1 MFDKDR
7 TGHINVEEFE
17 KLYTYVN
24 QWLAV
29 FKTYDTDQSGSI
41 EEKELSNGK
50 YSTSK
55 TVYLLSALFSVKY
68 SGSIMDS
75 TFDILYGIPALM
87 S

>member
-55 TVYLLSALFSVKY
+55 TVHLLSALFSVKY

-75 TFDILYGIPALM
+75 TFEIFYTVSLL
-87 S
+87 

>member
-29 FKTYDTDQSGSI
+29 FKTYDTDQSGHI
-41 EEKELSNGK
+41 EEQELSNGMYGK
-50 YSTSK
+50 F
-55 TVYLLSALFSVKY
+55 LSLITCIGFSIKAQQE
-68 SGSIMDS
+68 I
-75 TFDILYGIPALM
+75 T
-87 S
+87 